1 MAAGKEPHVLKS
13 LRTSAHGMSLQVVQI
28 NTLANNL
35 ANVDATGFKQLL
47 TRIAERGAA
56 PEPKPAANG
65 PNPAEVVNPAGEAG
79 APGAAQ
85 TVAAPAAGAAAAAGG
100 RADGPAAPGR
110 AAAAPRA
117 VALEIGTG
125 LDARPGPLR
134 ETGRAADLALQGDG
148 FFVVQTERGEFYTR
162 NGHFTL
168 DSNGRLVTGGG
179 GTVQS
184 SGGPL
189 EIEGGA
195 FVVEPDGSVTSGGN
209 LLGRLQ
215 VVTFADPARLEH
227 RGDALLAAPR
237 DMAAEPLPAEQVQVV
252 QGQLESSNVNPI
264 DALVD
269 MIAAQRAFEIESRV
283 MQATDENLEKSVN
296 QLPSVR

>member
-1 MAAGKEPHVLKS
+1 MLKS

-35 ANVDATGFKQLL
+35 ANVDATGFKQVL
-47 TRIAERGAA
+47 TRVAERGAA

-79 APGAAQ
+79 VPGSAQ
-85 TVAAPAAGAAAAAGG
+85 TLAGPAAGTAAAAGG
-100 RADGPAAPGR
+100 RAGGAAASGR

-117 VALEIGTG
+117 PTLEIGTG

-134 ETGRAADLALQGDG
+134 ETGRPADLALQGDG
-148 FFVVQTERGEFYTR
+148 FFVIQTERGEFYTR

-179 GTVQS
+179 GTVQG

-189 EIEGGA
+189 EVEGGVFA
-195 FVVEPDGSVTSGGN
+195 VEPDGSVTSGGN
-209 LLGRLQ
+209 VLGRLQ

-237 DMAAEPLPAEQVQVV
+237 DMPAEPLPAERVQVV

-283 MQATDENLEKSVN
+283 LQATDENLEKSVN

>member
-1 MAAGKEPHVLKS
+1 MLKS

-85 TVAAPAAGAAAAAGG
+85 TLASPAAGEATAAGG
-100 RADGPAAPGR
+100 RAGGTAAVGAR
-110 AAAAPRA
+110 AGGAAAPRA

-283 MQATDENLEKSVN
+283 LQATDENLEKSVN